1 MSSSQKKGIRKT
13 IQFGLASLIG
23 NAFMAFLVYKL
34 IVKENPRVTRVDMT
48 LMIAVILLITV
59 IEVIVFWSNQ
69 KNIIERQH
77 QFRINLEETI
87 KGNKV
92 PKIYLD
98 PDDPFYKLSK
108 AVNEISKHERHQI
121 HELTNQ
127 QNELKAIMDNL
138 PVGVL
143 VINRH
148 RELQVANTYAI
159 NRLGITAL
167 DIPHPY
173 TLDVRNQELRN
184 LVDQVFQSRQ
194 SVTKTLELEDGGQS
208 YIFETN
214 VVYSPKVHHKFEII
228 VLLYDVTES
237 VRSKRIEQDFVNNAS
252 HELRTPITSIA
263 GFAETLLEGAK
274 DDPETLDNFLNI
286 IKSESDKLVRLAD
299 DILTM
304 SQVKNEPKTWKK
316 VNLYAYVEQQFHML
330 QNNLQEMQLTV
341 ENKIPETA
349 METVVENDL
358 FQITK
363 NLITNAISYNR
374 HGGKIKVEYASHHDS
389 WELSVS
395 DTGIGIPLD
404 QSERVF
410 ERFYRV
416 NNAVKGGTGLGLA
429 IVKEAVVDMGGSV
442 RIESDD
448 DDSGTTVVVR
458 FKRRV

>member
-214 VVYSPKVHHKFEII
+214 VVTVPKC
-228 VLLYDVTES
+228 T
-237 VRSKRIEQDFVNNAS
+237 
-252 HELRTPITSIA
+252 TS
-263 GFAETLLEGAK
+263 L
-274 DDPETLDNFLNI
+274 
-286 IKSESDKLVRLAD
+286 KL
-299 DILTM
+299 
-304 SQVKNEPKTWKK
+304 SCC
-316 VNLYAYVEQQFHML
+316 F
-330 QNNLQEMQLTV
+330 
-341 ENKIPETA
+341 
-349 METVVENDL
+349 
-358 FQITK
+358 
-363 NLITNAISYNR
+363 
-374 HGGKIKVEYASHHDS
+374 
-389 WELSVS
+389 
-395 DTGIGIPLD
+395 
-404 QSERVF
+404 
-410 ERFYRV
+410 
-416 NNAVKGGTGLGLA
+416 
-429 IVKEAVVDMGGSV
+429 
-442 RIESDD
+442 
-448 DDSGTTVVVR
+448 TT
-458 FKRRV
+458 